1 MFHNPIERLR
11 SEAGRL
17 SEFPATLHKLQVQGS
32 FSELASMIYSVYRWE
47 HDTLLSKGNPPGHPH
62 RLDYN
67 LSNVEVHAF
76 ERLCMYKE
84 HLKTIVSLIIEDVHQ
99 NFDSYRVTT
108 PLAR

>member
-1 MFHNPIERLR
+1 
-11 SEAGRL
+11 
-17 SEFPATLHKLQVQGS
+17 
-32 FSELASMIYSVYRWE
+32 MIYSIYRWE
-47 HDTLLSKGNPPGHPH
+47 HDTLLSKSNPYPPGHPH

-67 LSNVEVHAF
+67 LSSVEVNAF

-108 PLAR
+108 PSNVYRQSTQSNS